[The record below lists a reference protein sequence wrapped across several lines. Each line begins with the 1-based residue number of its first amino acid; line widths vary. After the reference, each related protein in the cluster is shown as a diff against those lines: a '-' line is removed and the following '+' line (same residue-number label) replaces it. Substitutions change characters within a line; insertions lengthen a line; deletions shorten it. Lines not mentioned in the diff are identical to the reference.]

1 MVQLY
6 NFRSQFGALARQLR
20 VERGRS
26 LRERN
31 DVPNTLC
38 HGGAFASRKEAKDVT
53 IRACCHVTSL
63 PEAGRQ
69 YHFTCT
75 GRDVFGNINRD
86 HELRLTS
93 FFNYVAV
100 TCPEW

>member
-1 MVQLY
+1 MAQLWAALQVSKPV
-6 NFRSQFGALARQLR
+6 RSPGTLR

-31 DVPNTLC
+31 DLPNTLC
-38 HGGAFASRKEAKDVT
+38 NGGASASRKESREVT
-53 IRACCHVTSL
+53 ISHASSV

-86 HELRLTS
+86 HELKLTS

-100 TCPEW
+100 TCPKW

>member
-1 MVQLY
+1 MTCQTPYAMEVPLQAG
-6 NFRSQFGALARQLR
+6 RSQGI
-20 VERGRS
+20 S
-26 LRERN
+26 
-31 DVPNTLC
+31 
-38 HGGAFASRKEAKDVT
+38 HASSV
-53 IRACCHVTSL
+53 

-86 HELRLTS
+86 HELKLTS

-100 TCPEW
+100 TCPKW